1 MVEKSGKPE
10 KSNNGVNK
18 KPESG
23 RAFIFGRKKEKTD
36 SFIGD
41 GSFSMDGQTDQ
52 MNTNSFFTDDKANK
66 AKKNVEQE
74 KTQEVKDTAL
84 MQKTGNGKTENSA
97 AEKDEKTRESAEK
110 KQEASINE
118 EHKREHDKNTSG
130 IEKKEKSTSK
140 ETDKKEKKSGNKDK
154 QKRKV
159 VSEPV
164 SIEAKQQPEKVE
176 ISAVDINGEK
186 VKVKNE
192 KKGFFSKVSDLK
204 DKDTEKEEPGKQKA
218 EKNKKKSVK
227 PEKSIVAKK
236 TTGIKNVDEELEAI
250 KKQQKKAARK
260 IGRRL
265 SNPVSA
271 VFTWIKGIIPSK
283 GRDNALKFAQTAG
296 WKKTKKTKRIFIYS
310 GAGVLAV
317 ATLLVF
323 IFMPFGA
330 NSDLKEDAVDEPDSV
345 DMVSALTEQ
354 TSTPIP
360 TKTVIPTTSVTQT
373 PIVTT
378 EPDPTHQTINVS
390 SMIDDCMV
398 DADIYYNEVGYSNN
412 YYEYTENE
420 MYILAQLIH
429 GEARGESLDGMV
441 AVGNVVMNRVLNRR
455 YFGNTI
461 QSVVTASGQFSGYKP
476 TIVPSSKC
484 KIAARKVLDY
494 QVWVVPQNIYYFK
507 ASGVVGVD
515 WGSHKFYKRIGGH
528 NFYIHRYGG
537 RSNTDKIPP
546 RMYERTYKWPRMGCW
561 PEDRIY
567 RVQYMLNK
575 LGYDVKADSYFGA
588 GTMKELKKFQEKK
601 GLEADGVAGPSTI
614 EALIRAFGV
623 EEYYE
628 KFYT

>member
-1 MVEKSGKPE
+1 M
-10 KSNNGVNK
+10 
-18 KPESG
+18 
-23 RAFIFGRKKEKTD
+23 
-36 SFIGD
+36 
-41 GSFSMDGQTDQ
+41 
-52 MNTNSFFTDDKANK
+52 
-66 AKKNVEQE
+66 
-74 KTQEVKDTAL
+74 
-84 MQKTGNGKTENSA
+84 
-97 AEKDEKTRESAEK
+97 
-110 KQEASINE
+110 
-118 EHKREHDKNTSG
+118 
-130 IEKKEKSTSK
+130 
-140 ETDKKEKKSGNKDK
+140 
-154 QKRKV
+154 
-159 VSEPV
+159 SEPV
-164 SIEAKQQPEKVE
+164 SIEAKQQPEKIE
-176 ISAVDINGEK
+176 TSAVDINGEK

-204 DKDTEKEEPGKQKA
+204 DKDTKKEEPGKQKA

-260 IGRRL
+260 ISRRL

-271 VFTWIKGIIPSK
+271 VLTWIKGIIPSK
-283 GRDNALKFAQTAG
+283 GRDNALKFAQTAV

-317 ATLLVF
+317 ATLMVF
-323 IFMPFGA
+323 IFMPFGEK
-330 NSDLKEDAVDEPDSV
+330 SDLKEDAVDELDSV

-354 TSTPIP
+354 TNTPIP

-398 DADIYYNEVGYSNN
+398 DADLYYNEVGYSNN

-601 GLEADGVAGPSTI
+601 GLEADGVAGPSTV

>member
-1 MVEKSGKPE
+1 MAKKSGKPE
-10 KSNNGVNK
+10 KNDRDIKK

-23 RAFIFGRKKEKTD
+23 RAFLFGSKKGNSDE
-36 SFIGD
+36 FIGD
-41 GSFSMDGQTDQ
+41 GGLAIDEQTEPR
-52 MNTNSFFTDDKANK
+52 NTNSFLLDDLAGAAEADIKKGGTEEAAKESTVADSKTKPGSTAGRETIKQKTEENAKFKKSDVGNKEDKEKNKEENAAGQSEDIKKKHKSKDRQKGLASAELQNK
-66 AKKNVEQE
+66 ADEPQPQE
-74 KTQEVKDTAL
+74 AQPSEKEIISEETK
-84 MQKTGNGKTENSA
+84 A
-97 AEKDEKTRESAEK
+97 ADDSK
-110 KQEASINE
+110 KQGLFGQGK
-118 EHKREHDKNTSG
+118 KR
-130 IEKKEKSTSK
+130 
-140 ETDKKEKKSGNKDK
+140 KEKKVKKERDVK
-154 QKRKV
+154 QK
-159 VSEPV
+159 
-164 SIEAKQQPEKVE
+164 
-176 ISAVDINGEK
+176 
-186 VKVKNE
+186 
-192 KKGFFSKVSDLK
+192 KKPDTATK
-204 DKDTEKEEPGKQKA
+204 DA
-218 EKNKKKSVK
+218 KSVAVNK
-227 PEKSIVAKK
+227 PVVP
-236 TTGIKNVDEELEAI
+236 KNAADELEAI
-250 KKQQKKAARK
+250 KKKQKKAAKKISRK
-260 IGRRL
+260 L
-265 SNPVSA
+265 SSPFA
-271 VFTWIKGIIPSK
+271 AAGLWIKKILPAK
-283 GRDNALKFAQTAG
+283 GKNNALKFAQTVSS
-296 WKKTKKTKRIFIYS
+296 KKTKKTKRILIYS
-310 GAGVLAV
+310 GAGVLA
-317 ATLLVF
+317 AAIALVF
-323 IFMPFGA
+323 IFVPFGRNGDTQA
-330 NSDLKEDAVDEPDSV
+330 DDIDETDSV
-345 DMVSALTEQ
+345 DMAYALTEQ
-354 TSTPIP
+354 TGTPTP

-378 EPDPTHQTINVS
+378 EPDPTHKTINVD
-390 SMIDDCMV
+390 SMVDDCMV
-398 DADIYYNEVGYSNN
+398 DANLYYNEVGYSNN

-461 QSVVTASGQFSGYKP
+461 LAVVTASGQFSGYKS
-476 TIVPSSKC
+476 TIIPSSKC

-507 ASGVVGVD
+507 AYGAAGVD

-575 LGYDVKADSYFGA
+575 LGYNVIADSYFGV

-601 GLEADGVAGPSTI
+601 GLETDGVAGPSTI